1 MPSIY
6 SGAVLKGGIDVTF
19 RSLNEDPARV
29 LVLPG
34 VSEISKNFNIEVATQ
49 SVMTPGGGGIRRTV
63 YVDTVAEDPQFTFT
77 FPAVTPELLAMR
89 YGRALVTETSVE
101 RYITNSNMLI
111 TGSGSYP
118 ASVVGKLGYAVAE
131 DAESEASYRGASD
144 EISVALTQSPFAT
157 FNAATETL
165 AFAVG
170 ANGALKFSNDLIGK
184 VVGYRIP
191 ATYTDVTGMGEGR
204 FDTFS
209 CNIMMIQNDRSIL
222 VIDIPEA
229 SIRADQGDITF
240 GQPLQLT
247 VSALAGGRCTGEQIT
262 WLGEVDTCR
271 EPVVIP

>member
-1 MPSIY
+1 MASIY
-6 SGAVLKGGIDVTF
+6 SGSVLKGGIDVTF

-49 SVMTPGGGGIRRTV
+49 SVMTPGGGGVRRTV

-77 FPAVTPELLAMR
+77 FPAVVPELLAMR
-89 YGRALVTETSVE
+89 YGRALTTETSVE
-101 RYITNSNMLI
+101 RYITNSNLSV
-111 TGSGSYP
+111 TGSGIYN
-118 ASVVGKLGYAVAE
+118 ASTTGQLGYSVAV
-131 DAESEASYRGASD
+131 DAESEASYLDG
-144 EISVALTQSPFAT
+144 EISVALTQEAFAT
-157 FNAATETL
+157 FDPAVDTL

-191 ATYTDVTGMGEGR
+191 ATYTSVTGLGEDK
-204 FDTFS
+204 FDNFS
-209 CNIMMIQNDRSIL
+209 VNIMMINNDRSVL

-262 WLGEVDTCR
+262 WLSEKDVCR
-271 EPVVIP
+271 EPAVI

>member
-1 MPSIY
+1 MASIY
-6 SGAVLKGGIDVTF
+6 SGAVLKGGIDVSF

-34 VSEISKNFNIEVATQ
+34 VSEISKNFNIEVSTQ

-89 YGRALVTETSVE
+89 YGRALQTETSVE
-101 RYITNSNMLI
+101 RYITNSNMVI

-118 ASVVGKLGYAVAE
+118 ASAIGKLGYAVAA
-131 DAESEASYRGASD
+131 DAESEASYLDG
-144 EISVALTQSPFAT
+144 EISVALTQSDFAT
-157 FNAATETL
+157 FNAATETF

-191 ATYTDVTGMGEGR
+191 AVYENVTGMGEAR
-204 FDTFS
+204 FDTFA

-229 SIRADQGDITF
+229 TIRADQGDITF

-262 WLGEVDTCR
+262 WLSEADVCR
-271 EPVVIP
+271 EPVVLP